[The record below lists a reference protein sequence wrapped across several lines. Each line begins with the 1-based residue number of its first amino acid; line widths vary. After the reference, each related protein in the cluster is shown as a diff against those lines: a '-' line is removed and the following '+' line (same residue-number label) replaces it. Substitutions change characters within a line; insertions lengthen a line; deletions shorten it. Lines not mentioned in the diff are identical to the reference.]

1 MNLNNFTKQVESLNI
16 RLDDLYKGVKTNVQI
31 PSEIMPIAFKELGV
45 VSEELQVALEALQQQ
60 NEELRLAQIALELQ
74 KHRYQELFELAPNAY
89 LVTDEQGI
97 IQEANCVAANI
108 FNVSQR
114 FLIGK
119 PLVLFV
125 AEEKR
130 QAFHVQLT
138 RLQQGEDTTKWHL
151 RLLPR
156 NLQPVNADLLI
167 SKISDYEGNLLGLR
181 ICIYQGEDKL
191 QLQQKQLIPSQED
204 SQPTLNRQKQ
214 TYLKGEIIPIKS
226 QTIWQVCQ
234 GIVKLTTVCENGEEV
249 LVGLIGADMLFGAD
263 LTSLQTY
270 QATALSEVQLVSL
283 SVTEIADSP
292 TLTESVLA
300 QVSQRLRQTELLLA
314 ISGQRRVKDRFCQL
328 LQLLKQEIGQSVEL
342 GTRLNVRF
350 THQDFA
356 DACSTTRVTVTRLIG
371 KLQEQG
377 EIKIDSKN
385 HIILLEQNLSNFKR

>member
-1 MNLNNFTKQVESLNI
+1 MNLDHFSKQVEGLNV
-16 RLDDLYKGVKTNVQI
+16 RLEDLYKGVKTNLPI
-31 PSEIMPIAFKELGV
+31 PLEIMPTAFKELGV
-45 VSEELQVALEALQQQ
+45 VSEELQVALEELQQQ
-60 NEELRLAQIALELQ
+60 NEELRLARIALEVQ
-74 KHRYQELFELAPNAY
+74 RQRYQELFEFAPNAY

-97 IQEANCVAANI
+97 IQEANYIAASV

-119 PLVLFV
+119 PLVLFI

-138 RLQQGEDTTKWHL
+138 GLQQGENTTKWHL

-156 NLQPVNADLLI
+156 NLQPINADLLI
-167 SKISDYEGNLLGLR
+167 SKIGDYEGNLLGLR
-181 ICIYQGEDKL
+181 ICIFQEEDRL
-191 QLQQKQLIPSQED
+191 QLQQKQSIPSKED
-204 SQPTLNRQKQ
+204 SQPTPERQRH

-234 GIVKLTTVCENGEEV
+234 GIVKLSTVCENGEEV
-249 LVGLIGADMLFGAD
+249 LVGLISSNMLFGAD

-283 SVTEIADSP
+283 SSAEMADSP
-292 TLTESVLA
+292 ALAKSLLA
-300 QVSQRLRQTELLLA
+300 QVSQRLRQTESLLA

-342 GTRLNVRF
+342 GTRLSVRF

-356 DACSTTRVTVTRLIG
+356 DACSTTRVTITRLIG

-377 EIKIDSKN
+377 KIKIDSKN
-385 HIILLEQNLSNFKR
+385 HVILIQQNLNDFEG